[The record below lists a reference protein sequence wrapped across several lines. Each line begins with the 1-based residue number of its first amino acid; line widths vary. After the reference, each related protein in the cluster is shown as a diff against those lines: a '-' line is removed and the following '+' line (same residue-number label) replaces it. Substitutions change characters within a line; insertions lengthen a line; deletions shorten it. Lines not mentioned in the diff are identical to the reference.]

1 MIPLLFCW
9 NFSCFCQSAL
19 LNCFCSWYSWP
30 LYNICPVA
38 IHSQKSL
45 QATKRAVVY
54 FTYIL
59 AGFYS
64 SLANTS
70 AVPRQ
75 RLSDHKT
82 RFRSEM
88 PTFLLQAHTHLPKLS
103 GLTAQSPSV
112 LAHSCCAFLC
122 CRLQHCIQVP
132 PHVSECL
139 LSFPLGYYPNPAS
152 ADLFL
157 PRMLLSGYPRQMYLR
172 QIHQHPS
179 ARPALPWH
187 SLNTLPVSLY
197 SGLVFL
203 KFFGELSPCNFRSR
217 PVFGFSGPCCTDQHL
232 SVNFPNF

>member
-1 MIPLLFCW
+1 MPVCASQLL
-9 NFSCFCQSAL
+9 L
-19 LNCFCSWYSWP
+19 LLVLLATVQYLSSRHTFPEVPAGYKTGGRI
-30 LYNICPVA
+30 LH
-38 IHSQKSL
+38 IH
-45 QATKRAVVY
+45 THC
-54 FTYIL
+54 
-59 AGFYS
+59 FYS
-64 SLANTS
+64 NLANTS

-103 GLTAQSPSV
+103 DLMAQSPSV
-112 LAHSCCAFLC
+112 LAHSHYAFLC
-122 CRLQHCIQVP
+122 CRLQHCIQVL
-132 PHVSECL
+132 PHVSECP
-139 LSFPLGYYPNPAS
+139 LSFLLGYYPNPAS

-157 PRMLLSGYPRQMYLR
+157 PRMLLSGYLRQMYLR

-203 KFFGELSPCNFRSR
+203 IFR
-217 PVFGFSGPCCTDQHL
+217 
-232 SVNFPNF
+232 